1 MIRLRGHHLLCL
13 LGYRGMGY
21 SADFCANMTS
31 IYEKLR
37 EQPQTQIVLVEGP
50 DDICAAYPKD
60 KPPHCEEASV
70 AARDSRVLAKLGLQV
85 GSGMRWSDVC
95 SAVEGT
101 MEPDDIGRICAGC
114 PWEPYGV
121 CEDGV
126 RRIKRGEELPPVGA

>member
-21 SADFCANMTS
+21 SPDFCTNMTA
-31 IYEKLR
+31 IYERLR
-37 EQPQTQIVLVEGP
+37 EQPQTRVVLVEGP

-60 KPPHCEEASV
+60 KPPHCEETSV
-70 AARDSRVLAKLGLQV
+70 AHRDSRVLEKLGLRV
-85 GSGMRWSDVC
+85 GREMSWADVC
-95 SAVEGT
+95 GAVDET
-101 MEPDDIGRICAGC
+101 MEAGDIGRICVGC

-126 RRIKRGEELPPVGA
+126 QRIKRGEELPPVGA